1 MYIITVCVPLF
12 RHLTTDLVIDIR
24 EFDAY
29 NYYQQ
34 EDHNSDQADNEAVEG
49 EGEGDEGQADSHT
62 SLVFSSKEVTYSILM
77 SLL

>member
-1 MYIITVCVPLF
+1 M
-12 RHLTTDLVIDIR
+12 TTDLVIDIR

-34 EDHNSDQADNEAVEG
+34 EGRNSDQAENEAVEG
-49 EGEGDEGQADSHT
+49 EEGEEEHSDSHT